1 MASGY
6 RQIDHTGDIGIWVTA
21 SDMRE
26 LFAMAA
32 RAMFEIVADLSVVR
46 PKEKWPVAIEAED
59 TDALLVRWLSEL
71 NFMHITQ
78 EKLFC
83 RFNIRELTGTRV
95 VAEVFGET
103 IDPDRHTI
111 YTEIKAV
118 TFHGLHIR
126 ETAEGVEAQII
137 FDM

>member
-6 RQIDHTGDIGIWVTA
+6 RQIDHTGDIGIVVTA

-32 RAMFEIVADLSVVR
+32 RAMFEIIADLSAVQ
-46 PKEKWPVAIEAED
+46 PKEKRRVAIEAED

-78 EKLFC
+78 DKLFC
-83 RFNIRELTGTRV
+83 RFAIRELTETRV
-95 VAEVFGET
+95 EAEVFGET